1 MELTIDTRKLRR
13 RIRKTTAK
21 LRNRAS
27 AKTQRLAEAVVTS
40 KVAPTVALV
49 AIVGLTIAVPIG
61 AIVNANFDQI
71 PSFGGGQLN
80 GFNLTTTEP
89 PKDNLA
95 SANNQKAL
103 SQMQGADILTLQ
115 TFQTSPFKAGTV
127 RNSQSFEALER
138 DLSIKS
144 NYPLFQKAALEVLN
158 ATGFCKPGPPA
169 NSGGYGANQSGGYGS
184 NGSYGGSG
192 EDGSYGDSGGDG
204 AYGGDGSY
212 GGAGESYT
220 PSGQS
225 TNTSGR
231 PVTNSPQEG
240 EPIRSYKN
248 GEGVV
253 STEYQRPDGSIT
265 QVDEIT
271 HPDGSKSYEQTD
283 GCFRDSGG
291 GCTGSPKS
299 STSKPEFKAP
309 KKDQQS
315 SVSMKTRILALFS
328 TRLAYASSIEDRL
341 RDCANT
347 KPDEFAAVS
356 NMIRSYF
363 EWQGTELRTVMMY
376 YNNKI
381 ISPILRDRVE
391 GRLVSE
397 CLRQQLVSKDTAG
410 AMNVC
415 RNPENWPVSK
425 TFYAACSNGSKN
437 QQSNGFQYK
446 QYVSDCILSNIVK
459 DSVGSGLVYELL
471 PNFSITVSKTGIVT
485 ETSPITATPA
495 TAYHMIYEQVYS
507 QISSEWFASL
517 ITQGCLPS
525 VFAPKEFGQ
534 MVIDKDPLVS
544 NYYSICMPQ
553 KLIQRVNALPKIDA
567 EFFLSIIAKRIA
579 AIQVAELLNGAVLI
593 TEETHRNLMAADR
606 EIGTLVETYPRYMA
620 HVAQMYLDQLNL
632 VNSKKLDDVLERIE
646 AMFERYEKEISSLNA
661 GNERYATEIV
671 RQRRQAIWND

>member
-13 RIRKTTAK
+13 RIRKATAK

-71 PSFGGGQLN
+71 PSFGGGQVN

-138 DLSIKS
+138 DLSIKN

-169 NSGGYGANQSGGYGS
+169 GSGGYGTNQSGGYGG

-192 EDGSYGDSGGDG
+192 EDGSYGGSGNDG
-204 AYGGDGSY
+204 SYGGDGSY
-212 GGAGESYT
+212 DGAGESYN

-231 PVTNSPQEG
+231 PPAQEAELTKQYRSSPDTVTREYTSP
-240 EPIRSYKN
+240 
-248 GEGVV
+248 EGVV
-253 STEYQRPDGSIT
+253 TR
-265 QVDEIT
+265 VDEVT
-271 HPDGSKSYEQTD
+271 APDGSKSYVKGNNCGPD
-283 GCFRDSGG
+283 GCQ
-291 GCTGSPKS
+291 S
-299 STSKPEFKAP
+299 SEFLDKKPEFKAP

-397 CLRQQLVSKDTAG
+397 CLRQQLATKDTAG

-646 AMFERYEKEISSLNA
+646 AMFERYEKEISRLNA
-661 GNERYATEIV
+661 GNEKYTSEIM
-671 RQRRQAIWND
+671 RQRKRAEWNE

>member
-1 MELTIDTRKLRR
+1 MELSLDTRKLRR
-13 RIRKTTAK
+13 KVRKAVAK
-21 LRNRAS
+21 LRSRAS
-27 AKTQRLAEAVVTS
+27 AKTQLVVDAVLKS
-40 KVAPTVALV
+40 KTAPTVALV
-49 AIVGLTIAVPIG
+49 AIVGLTVAVPIG

-95 SANNQKAL
+95 EANNQKAV
-103 SQMQGADILTLQ
+103 SQMQGSDILTLQ

-127 RNSQSFEALER
+127 RNSQTFEALER

-169 NSGGYGANQSGGYGS
+169 GSGGYGS
-184 NGSYGGSG
+184 DGSGGTGSYGGSG
-192 EDGSYGDSGGDG
+192 GDGSYGGSGSDG

-212 GGAGESYT
+212 GGTGQNGSGGDSYN

-225 TNTSGR
+225 TTNSGR
-231 PVTNSPQEG
+231 PPAQEAELTKQYRSSPDTVTSEYTSP
-240 EPIRSYKN
+240 
-248 GEGVV
+248 EGVV
-253 STEYQRPDGSIT
+253 TR
-265 QVDEIT
+265 VDEVT
-271 HPDGSKSYEQTD
+271 APDGSKSYVKGNNCGPD
-283 GCFRDSGG
+283 GCQ
-291 GCTGSPKS
+291 S
-299 STSKPEFKAP
+299 SDFLDKKPEFKAP

-315 SVSMKTRILALFS
+315 SISMKTRILALFS

-363 EWQGTELRTVMMY
+363 EWQSTELRTVMMY

-397 CLRQQLVSKDTAG
+397 CLRQQLATKDTAG

-471 PNFSITVSKTGIVT
+471 PNFSINVSKTGIVT

-534 MVIDKDPLVS
+534 MVLDKDPQVA
-544 NYYSICMPQ
+544 NFYSICMPQ

-567 EFFLSIIAKRIA
+567 EFFLSVIAKRIA

-593 TEETHRNLMAADR
+593 TEETHRNLMIADR

-646 AMFERYEKEISSLNA
+646 AMFERYEKEIENLND
-661 GNERYATEIV
+661 GNVKYTTEIV
-671 RQRRQAIWND
+671 RQRERAEWNE

>member
-1 MELTIDTRKLRR
+1 MVIVIGLMI
-13 RIRKTTAK
+13 
-21 LRNRAS
+21 
-27 AKTQRLAEAVVTS
+27 
-40 KVAPTVALV
+40 
-49 AIVGLTIAVPIG
+49 AIPIG

-115 TFQTSPFKAGTV
+115 TFQTSPFKAGVV
-127 RNSQSFEALER
+127 RNSQTFEALER
-138 DLSIKS
+138 DLSIKN

-169 NSGGYGANQSGGYGS
+169 GSSGYG
-184 NGSYGGSG
+184 GGS
-192 EDGSYGDSGGDG
+192 
-204 AYGGDGSY
+204 GGDGSY
-212 GGAGESYT
+212 GGTGQSGSGGDGSGGDGSGGDGSGGDGSGGDSYN

-225 TNTSGR
+225 PTNSGR
-231 PVTNSPQEG
+231 PPAQEAKLTKQYRSNPDTVTSE
-240 EPIRSYKN
+240 YTDAN
-248 GEGVV
+248 GTV
-253 STEYQRPDGSIT
+253 TR
-265 QVDEIT
+265 VDEVT
-271 HPDGSKSYEQTD
+271 APDGSKSYVKGNNCGPN
-283 GCFRDSGG
+283 GCQ
-291 GCTGSPKS
+291 S
-299 STSKPEFKAP
+299 SEFLDKKPEFKEPA
-309 KKDQQS
+309 KDQQS
-315 SVSMKTRILALFS
+315 SVSMKNRFLALFS
-328 TRLAYASSIEDRL
+328 TRLAYASSVEDRL
-341 RDCANT
+341 RDCANN

-363 EWQGTELRTVMMY
+363 EWQSTELRTIMMY

-397 CLRQQLVSKDTAG
+397 CLRQQLASKDTAG

-425 TFYAACSNGSKN
+425 TFYAACSNGSKD

-534 MVIDKDPLVS
+534 MVLDKDPLVS

-553 KLIQRVNALPKIDA
+553 KLVQRINALPKIDA

-646 AMFERYEKEISSLNA
+646 AMFERYEKEISNLNS
-661 GNERYATEIV
+661 GNVKYTNEIM
-671 RQRRQAIWND
+671 RQRKRAEWNE